1 MRTWLFETFFT
12 VNFLQVY
19 GKQQKLQ
26 QMKYIISTP
35 SRKNIRKSGM
45 KIPIADFGGSGNS
58 V

>member
-1 MRTWLFETFFT
+1 MRTWLFETFVT

-35 SRKNIRKSGM
+35 SRKNTRKSGM

>member
-1 MRTWLFETFFT
+1 MRTCLFETFFT